1 MTVTYLVDAHEQV
14 LHVDHNTEETVQ
26 LIFGDRLQ
34 VRHVQCQR
42 VGTGPQKIYIQK
54 DPLHFPNIRNKSST
68 ELKGTKSKKKKFV
81 NSAAF

>member
-1 MTVTYLVDAHEQV
+1 MLMLLVDS
-14 LHVDHNTEETVQ
+14 LSGIIIDDLYTYIHNIQ
-26 LIFGDRLQ
+26 YIYIYIYI
-34 VRHVQCQR
+34 H
-42 VGTGPQKIYIQK
+42 IYIQK